1 MNIDRVA
8 PRASEIGLRRTE
20 LPSQPFDLTISDQ
33 GVLPNQGLQVAKEEA
48 PASLN
53 SSPGL
58 GQMLSV
64 EETRALREAFAPA
77 AESGAP
83 EARPGGGVY
92 TIGGQA
98 ARAAQG
104 AGQGRTLDVTG

>member
-53 SSPGL
+53 SSPAL

-77 AESGAP
+77 AES

-92 TIGGQA
+92 TIRGQA

-104 AGQGRTLDVTG
+104 AGQGGTLDVTG

>member
-53 SSPGL
+53 SSPAL

-83 EARPGGGVY
+83 GVGFIPYAGKLPGL
-92 TIGGQA
+92 
-98 ARAAQG
+98 RKER
-104 AGQGRTLDVTG
+104 GRGEH

>member
-20 LPSQPFDLTISDQ
+20 LPSRPFDLTISDQ
-33 GVLPNQGLQVAKEEA
+33 GVRPNQGRQVAKEEA

-53 SSPGL
+53 SSPAL
-58 GQMLSV
+58 GQILSV

-77 AESGAP
+77 VESGAP

-92 TIGGQA
+92 TIRGQA
-98 ARAAQG
+98 VGAAQG
-104 AGQGRTLDVTG
+104 VGQGGTLDVTG

>member
-1 MNIDRVA
+1 M
-8 PRASEIGLRRTE
+8 
-20 LPSQPFDLTISDQ
+20 PSRPFDLPIFDQ
-33 GVLPNQGLQVAKEEA
+33 GARPNQERQVANEEA

-53 SSPGL
+53 SSPAL

-77 AESGAP
+77 VESAAP

-92 TIGGQA
+92 TIRGQA
-98 ARAAQG
+98 VGAAKG
-104 AGQGRTLDVTG
+104 VGQGGTLDVTG

>member
-8 PRASEIGLRRTE
+8 PRANELGLRRTE
-20 LPSQPFDLTISDQ
+20 SPSRPFDLTISDQ
-33 GVLPNQGLQVAKEEA
+33 GVSPNQGQQVAKQEA

-53 SSPGL
+53 SSPAL

-64 EETRALREAFAPA
+64 EETRALREAFAPVTEPPA
-77 AESGAP
+77 L
-83 EARPGGGVY
+83 EARLGVY
-92 TIGGQA
+92 TIRGQA

-104 AGQGRTLDVTG
+104 VGQGGTLDVTG

>member
-1 MNIDRVA
+1 MNIDRAA
-8 PRASEIGLRRTE
+8 PRANEIGLRRPE
-20 LPSQPFDLTISDQ
+20 LPSRPFDLPIFDQ
-33 GVLPNQGLQVAKEEA
+33 GARPNQERQVANEEA

-53 SSPGL
+53 SSPAL

-77 AESGAP
+77 VESAAP

-92 TIGGQA
+92 TIRGQA
-98 ARAAQG
+98 VGAAKG
-104 AGQGRTLDVTG
+104 VGQGGTLDVTG

>member
-53 SSPGL
+53 SSPAL

-77 AESGAP
+77 AE
-83 EARPGGGVY
+83 PGVGFIPY
-92 TIGGQA
+92 
-98 ARAAQG
+98 
-104 AGQGRTLDVTG
+104 AGKLPGLRKERGRGEH

>member
-8 PRASEIGLRRTE
+8 PKASEMGLRRTE
-20 LPSQPFDLTISDQ
+20 SPSRPFDLTVSDQ
-33 GVLPNQGLQVAKEEA
+33 GVRPNQGRQVAKEEA

-53 SSPGL
+53 SSSAL

-64 EETRALREAFAPA
+64 EETRALHEAFAPA

-83 EARPGGGVY
+83 EARPG
-92 TIGGQA
+92 
-98 ARAAQG
+98 
-104 AGQGRTLDVTG
+104 

>member
-53 SSPGL
+53 SSPAL

-77 AESGAP
+77 AGFIPYAGKL
-83 EARPGGGVY
+83 PGL
-92 TIGGQA
+92 
-98 ARAAQG
+98 RKER
-104 AGQGRTLDVTG
+104 GRGEH

>member
-8 PRASEIGLRRTE
+8 PRASELGIRRTE
-20 LPSQPFDLTISDQ
+20 SPSRPFDLTISDQ
-33 GVLPNQGLQVAKEEA
+33 GIRANESKQVAKEEA

-53 SSPGL
+53 SSPAL

-77 AESGAP
+77 AESSAP
-83 EARPGGGVY
+83 EARLGVY
-92 TIGGQA
+92 TIRGQS

-104 AGQGRTLDVTG
+104 MAQGGTLDVTG